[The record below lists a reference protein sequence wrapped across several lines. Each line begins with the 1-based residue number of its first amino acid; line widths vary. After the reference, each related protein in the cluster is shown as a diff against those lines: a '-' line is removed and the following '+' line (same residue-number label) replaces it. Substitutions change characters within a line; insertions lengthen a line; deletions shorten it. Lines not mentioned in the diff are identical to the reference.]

1 MLKKLPSWNY
11 HNLHVITKLNLFPDF
26 FPIHIIDKLY
36 AFSKLIQ
43 ISEQMHRII
52 HVYLQ
57 NILKTIIIVVLFVWR
72 NYFANYP
79 WLVG

>member
-1 MLKKLPSWNY
+1 MVKNYPVEINLPV
-11 HNLHVITKLNLFPDF
+11 HVISNLNLFPDF
-26 FPIHIIDKLY
+26 FSIHIFDKLY
-36 AFSKLIQ
+36 AFSISIQ
-43 ISEQMHRII
+43 TSEQMHRII

-57 NILKTIIIVVLFVWR
+57 NILNDNNCSLFVWR

>member
-1 MLKKLPSWNY
+1 MVKNYPVEINLPV
-11 HNLHVITKLNLFPDF
+11 HVISNLNLFPDF
-26 FPIHIIDKLY
+26 FSIHIIDKLY

-52 HVYLQ
+52 HLYLQ
-57 NILKTIIIVVLFVWR
+57 NILNDNNCSLFVWR

>member
-1 MLKKLPSWNY
+1 MVKNYPVEINLPV
-11 HNLHVITKLNLFPDF
+11 HVIFNLNLFPDF
-26 FPIHIIDKLY
+26 FSIHIIDKLY
-36 AFSKLIQ
+36 AFSISIQ
-43 ISEQMHRII
+43 TSEQMHRII

-57 NILKTIIIVVLFVWR
+57 NILNDNNCSLFVWR